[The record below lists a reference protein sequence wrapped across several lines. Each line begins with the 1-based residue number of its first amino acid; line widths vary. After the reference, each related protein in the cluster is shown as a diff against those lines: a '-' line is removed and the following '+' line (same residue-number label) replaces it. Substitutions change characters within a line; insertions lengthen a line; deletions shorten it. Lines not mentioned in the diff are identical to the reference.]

1 MAQKGLEESHDCS
14 ISASPSSIPCSLLL
28 PTLRRGLTTARENQQ
43 GREKPAGHGKTSKAA
58 VSKPLP
64 VFLASAGHSCRGSA
78 LLCTLCQRWQ
88 APKLSFLFQKRGKNL
103 PIRFVSWAAA
113 TRRLRSWGGVRH
125 EATSLPRDPS
135 RGSHILLPLL
145 KQPFST
151 AQGATQLLKSGICP
165 VSFPGSQAAVLES
178 TESSCL

>member
-1 MAQKGLEESHDCS
+1 MLSSAADTAQGFNNSQGKPAGQGKTSR
-14 ISASPSSIPCSLLL
+14 PWK
-28 PTLRRGLTTARENQQ
+28 NQQ
-43 GREKPAGHGKTSKAA
+43 GSSQQAPTCVPGLSRSLLQRLSPALH
-58 VSKPLP
+58 PL
-64 VFLASAGHSCRGSA
+64 SA
-78 LLCTLCQRWQ
+78 LADAEAEL
-88 APKLSFLFQKRGKNL
+88 PFSKEGKK
-103 PIRFVSWAAA
+103 PPRSFVSWAAA

-135 RGSHILLPLL
+135 RGGHILLPLL

-165 VSFPGSQAAVLES
+165 VSLPGSQAAVLES

>member
-1 MAQKGLEESHDCS
+1 MLPSAADTAQGFNNSQGK
-14 ISASPSSIPCSLLL
+14 P
-28 PTLRRGLTTARENQQ
+28 ARQGKTSRPWKNQQ
-43 GREKPAGHGKTSKAA
+43 GSSQQAPTCVPGLSRSLLQRLSPALHSLSALAGAEAELPFSKEGEKTS
-58 VSKPLP
+58 P
-64 VFLASAGHSCRGSA
+64 
-78 LLCTLCQRWQ
+78 
-88 APKLSFLFQKRGKNL
+88 
-103 PIRFVSWAAA
+103 FVSWAAA

-135 RGSHILLPLL
+135 RSGHILLPLL

-165 VSFPGSQAAVLES
+165 VSLPGSQAAVLES